1 MLSEKA
7 NAELLAYLTDFD
19 ILTTGPFDYK
29 DQITIRCKTCGAVLN
44 RIVNGIF
51 DNSKNHGGKYACVEC
66 KKLYNQ
72 RPEVKRAKYRENGRR
87 ERERKRSQKEA
98 AKQKR
103 NAEEL
108 ERRKQVV
115 TRCGAFEYVGNY
127 TGSEG
132 TADVRCLICG
142 AIITRSWTT
151 IKQGAVACDNCKR
164 LTLEEKQRQQQKEQE
179 RKQTKALLKRE
190 DGFDQLAFSVCECC
204 GGLFIPPKRG
214 IKYCSR
220 DCRERVNNAVKKDR
234 RLRRMARDDADK
246 ITLERLFDRDGGVCY
261 ICGGVCEWTD
271 GEQRESAFIAGNKY
285 PSIDHVIP
293 LSRGGAHVWGNVRL
307 AHRICN
313 TVKGATYPPCR

>member
-1 MLSEKA
+1 MAKR
-7 NAELLAYLTDFD
+7 
-19 ILTTGPFDYK
+19 G
-29 DQITIRCKTCGAVLN
+29 R
-44 RIVNGIF
+44 
-51 DNSKNHGGKYACVEC
+51 
-66 KKLYNQ
+66 KKLYTDEELREHRRECNK
-72 RPEVKRAKYRENGRR
+72 RFYISKHGTPEERAKEQT
-87 ERERKRSQKEA
+87 ER
-98 AKQKR
+98 
-103 NAEEL
+103 EL

-115 TRCGAFEYVGNY
+115 KRCGAFEYVGNY

-142 AIITRSWTT
+142 AIITRSWIT

-164 LTLEEKQRQQQKEQE
+164 LALEEKQRQQRKEQE
-179 RKQTKALLKRE
+179 QKQIKALLKRE

-220 DCRERVNNAVKKDR
+220 ECRERVHNAVKKDR
-234 RLRRMARDDADK
+234 RLRRMARDGADK

-261 ICGGVCEWTD
+261 ICGGTCEWTD
-271 GEQRESAFIAGNKY
+271 CEQRESAFIAGNKY

-293 LSRGGAHVWGNVRL
+293 LSCGGAHVWGNVRL

-313 TVKGATYPPCR
+313 TVKGATYPPCS